1 MHNQVNM
8 KAFVWLIKYIW
19 CLYKKKS
26 LVAGKIAQWAE
37 ALAAQ
42 MSPLLRVLKVYFS
55 ACQSSGPAVDTCAL
69 EEGSSQTAKP
79 CSHDAHES
87 VG

>member
-1 MHNQVNM
+1 M
-8 KAFVWLIKYIW
+8 WLIKYIG

-55 ACQSSGPAVDTCAL
+55 ACQSSDQQWTPAL
-69 EEGSSQTAKP
+69 WRK
-79 CSHDAHES
+79 AHHKLQRH
-87 VG
+87 VPTMHMNLWVKVCV